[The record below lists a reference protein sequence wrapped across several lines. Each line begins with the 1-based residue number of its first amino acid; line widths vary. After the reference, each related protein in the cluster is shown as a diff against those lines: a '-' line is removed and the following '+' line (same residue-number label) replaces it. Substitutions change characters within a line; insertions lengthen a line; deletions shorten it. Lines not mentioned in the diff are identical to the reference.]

1 MIAVHSTYKRKR
13 NRAVRERALI
23 LAARRLFASQG
34 FEATKTREIAALAGC
49 AEGLI
54 HRYFNSKSGLLLAL
68 IQHQISQEMID
79 LHKKLPV
86 APTLEAEIVQLVD
99 WEVRRMWEDREFLKV
114 TVPRALLDG
123 RVGKLI
129 TKNSIARRSQAFR
142 ERLNSF
148 KAHLPK
154 HELDATA
161 EFVSAMGF
169 AFGFGRPVILRQN
182 MEDARRT
189 ANVIAGIFAR
199 RFRQTTPAPNGRNG
213 RN

>member
-23 LAARRLFASQG
+23 LAASRLFASRG

-68 IQHQISQEMID
+68 IRHRVSREMID
-79 LHKKLPV
+79 LHQKLPV
-86 APTLEAEIVQLVD
+86 AATLEAEIVQLVD
-99 WEVRRMWEDREFLKV
+99 WEVRRMWDEREFLKV

-123 RVGKLI
+123 RLGRSI
-129 TKNSIARRSQAFR
+129 TRTSIARRSDAIR
-142 ERLNSF
+142 ERLNTF
-148 KAHLPK
+148 KEHMPK
-154 HELDATA
+154 QELDAVA
-161 EFVSAMGF
+161 EFVSATGFVFGF
-169 AFGFGRPVILRQN
+169 ARPVILRQDPG
-182 MEDARRT
+182 DARRT
-189 ANVIAGIFAR
+189 AHVIAGMLAG
-199 RFRQTTPAPNGRNG
+199 RFRQSSSGRNG